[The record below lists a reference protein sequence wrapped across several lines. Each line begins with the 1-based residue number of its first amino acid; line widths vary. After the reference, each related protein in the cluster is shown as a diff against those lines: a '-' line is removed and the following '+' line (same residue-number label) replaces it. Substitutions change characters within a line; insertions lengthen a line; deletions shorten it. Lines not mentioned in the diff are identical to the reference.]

1 MRSVR
6 QIVREGIASLAER
19 PVQSPHRWPRIPLS
33 QVAMLIALV
42 LVIAAWFV
50 VLLTEIPSESVLEK
64 KKQDTLDPVSLP

>member
-1 MRSVR
+1 
-6 QIVREGIASLAER
+6 
-19 PVQSPHRWPRIPLS
+19 
-33 QVAMLIALV
+33 MLIALV